1 MNKEA
6 KSTIEEFLKYV
17 DKEIGQWGIYKKSP
31 EIQEKVKNNIIAGLL
46 KLPELQKTA
55 TIINLLESKIFT
67 QSEIDNGLMIPIEER
82 NLIDV
87 KELIETDLKPIPML
101 VGGGLIPKIEGYAL
115 LGGLTKEGKTL
126 LSLQL
131 GLNLISGTYFLED
144 FKVEKKCKI
153 LYIYRENTK
162 QGLKLIIKKQIE
174 GLRKSGDRIEDKD
187 LKNFYTYYGR
197 DITLNLKNPI
207 TGSLKKDIKA
217 IEPDVIF
224 LDPIGQFIGFDIN
237 KAENIKRFKDLL
249 MDLFPGFWVLVHHY
263 KKPRLLGKG
272 ESDISPIYRL
282 LGSSYLANSC
292 ETFIGLEKEGDRY
305 SNDYKKI
312 YFTVRSERE
321 PIPLHLKRDST
332 SLVYEVLDS
341 VSLLMGRIT
350 KEDILRVLEHS
361 FKSRASYKD
370 LVRLCSDQFGVKEGR
385 IANLMREL
393 KESGKVAKEEGKRG
407 AWYIVKSLFDR

>member
-1 MNKEA
+1 MI
-6 KSTIEEFLKYV
+6 TGL
-17 DKEIGQWGIYKKSP
+17 
-31 EIQEKVKNNIIAGLL
+31 IQ
-46 KLPELQKTA
+46 LPELQKTT
-55 TIINLLESKIFT
+55 TIIKLLESKIFT
-67 QSEIDNGLMIPIEER
+67 QSEIDKGLSIPIEER

-101 VGGGLIPKIEGYAL
+101 VSGGLIPKVEGYAL

-131 GLNLISGTYFLED
+131 GLNLISGTNFLED
-144 FKVEKKCKI
+144 FRVDKKCKI
-153 LYIYRENTK
+153 FYIYRENTK
-162 QGLKLIIKKQIE
+162 QGLKLIIKKQIK
-174 GLRKSGDRIEDKD
+174 GLRESGSRIEDKD

-207 TGSLKKDIKA
+207 IGNLKKDIKA

-237 KAENIKRFKDLL
+237 KADNIKKFRDLL
-249 MDLFPGFWVLVHHY
+249 MDIFPGFWVLVHHY

-321 PIPLHLKRDST
+321 PIPLHLKRDPI

-341 VSLLMGRIT
+341 ISLITGKIT
-350 KEDILRVLEHS
+350 KEDIVRVLKNS
-361 FKSRASYKD
+361 FKSRASYTD
-370 LVRLCSDQFGVKEGR
+370 LANLCSDQFGVKEER
-385 IANLMREL
+385 VAKLMREL
-393 KESGKVAKEEGKRG
+393 KESGIIDKEKGKRG
-407 AWYIVKSLFDR
+407 FWYIKKLFSNHF